1 MSNQPRVAVVGA
13 TGAVG
18 KEMLKVLE
26 QRAFPAS
33 EVVAFASAR
42 SAGKTVPFNDGELV
56 VQELKEDSFEGFD
69 IALFSAGGGTS
80 QKFAPLAAK
89 AGCVVVDNSSAWRMD
104 PECPLVVPEV
114 NAHDLDWHKGIIA
127 NPNCSTIQM
136 VVALKPIHEEATVKR
151 VVAST
156 YQAVSG
162 TGQKAIDELE
172 TQVTR
177 LFNGKEVVPD
187 VYPHQIAFN
196 ALPHID
202 IFMDNGFTREEMKMT
217 NETKKIMG
225 DDSIDVVAMAV
236 RVPVFYGHSEA
247 LFIETEDKM
256 TAEECR
262 TLMATSPGITV
273 VDYTEKNLYPLA
285 VDSAGEDDVY
295 VGRIR
300 EDFSIDN
307 GLIMWV
313 VSDNIRK
320 GAALNTVQIAE
331 TLMQRNLLRVP

>member
-1 MSNQPRVAVVGA
+1 
-13 TGAVG
+13 
-18 KEMLKVLE
+18 
-26 QRAFPAS
+26 
-33 EVVAFASAR
+33 
-42 SAGKTVPFNDGELV
+42 
-56 VQELKEDSFEGFD
+56 
-69 IALFSAGGGTS
+69 
-80 QKFAPLAAK
+80 
-89 AGCVVVDNSSAWRMD
+89 
-104 PECPLVVPEV
+104 
-114 NAHDLDWHKGIIA
+114 
-127 NPNCSTIQM
+127 
-136 VVALKPIHEEATVKR
+136 
-151 VVAST
+151 
-156 YQAVSG
+156 
-162 TGQKAIDELE
+162 
-172 TQVTR
+172 
-177 LFNGKEVVPD
+177 